1 MNVSAT
7 RTGLALAAVL
17 AAASTFQVSAKD
29 VPAPRHSSAPVPAAV
44 QACIAKGQFRIVDGW
59 VRLPPMAMPMM
70 AGFGRIENRCAAPL
84 AIVAARSAAFADV
97 SLHETRIV
105 DGVSKMRALPELRI
119 APDGAAVLKP
129 GGMHLMLMQPHAPL
143 KEGSRVAIE
152 FELKGGGTLL
162 GEFEVRK
169 AAP

>member
-1 MNVSAT
+1 MNVSAI
-7 RTGLALAAVL
+7 RMGLTL
-17 AAASTFQVSAKD
+17 AAALGAACAFHASAKD
-29 VPAPRHSSAPVPAAV
+29 VPAPPAATAAS
-44 QACIAKGQFRIVDGW
+44 ACIAKGQVKIRDAW
-59 VRLPPMAMPMM
+59 VRLPPMQMPMM
-70 AGFGRIENRCAAPL
+70 AGFGRIENRCAAPVV
-84 AIVAARSAAFADV
+84 IVAAKSAAFADV

-129 GGMHLMLMQPHAPL
+129 GGMHLMLMQQHAPL

-152 FELKGGGTLL
+152 FELKGGGSLL